1 MRGNAL
7 ARTSVAVAVTAA
19 LGGVA
24 VDPRSRWYR
33 RLTKPRWQPPASVF
47 GIVWTVL
54 YADLAVTSATALS
67 EATTPRE
74 RADYWRGLVV
84 NLALNAGWNWL
95 FWRVRK
101 PWPATVEAAALT
113 ISSADLVRRTAR
125 SHRGAGAALVPYAA
139 WCAFATVLTA
149 AIARRN

>member
-7 ARTSVAVAVTAA
+7 ARTSAAVAVTAA

-74 RADYWRGLVV
+74 APTTGAD
-84 NLALNAGWNWL
+84 
-95 FWRVRK
+95 
-101 PWPATVEAAALT
+101 
-113 ISSADLVRRTAR
+113 SS
-125 SHRGAGAALVPYAA
+125 
-139 WCAFATVLTA
+139 
-149 AIARRN
+149 